1 MRTVAVIQA
10 RYGSTRLP
18 GKVLLPLGGGCVLD
32 EVIKRCR
39 AIPGVML
46 TCVAV
51 PDSAVNDD
59 VARRAAAAGARVVRG
74 PEHDVLARYGA
85 AARQLDADVILRVT
99 SDCPLIDPNVAGQVL
114 AAREDASSDYAA
126 NNQLPRGWPHG
137 LDCEAMTRA
146 ALERAL
152 RSATTPY
159 DREHVTPWLRQADDI
174 RRSWIA
180 GPGGGAAEWRWT
192 LDLPEDYAFLSA
204 TFDRLPSGVILTWTA
219 VAAMIESDPMLRTLH
234 QLAREKAE
242 SLK

>member
-18 GKVLLPLGGGCVLD
+18 GKVLLPLGGGYVLD